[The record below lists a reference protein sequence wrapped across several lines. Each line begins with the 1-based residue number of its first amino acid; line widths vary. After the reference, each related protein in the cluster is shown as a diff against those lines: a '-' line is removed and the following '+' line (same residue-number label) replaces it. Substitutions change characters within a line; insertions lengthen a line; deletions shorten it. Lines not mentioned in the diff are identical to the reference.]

1 MRFSGKFL
9 AVIAAVAVVA
19 MAAQAMAQNE
29 QGRRGRGG
37 RGGGPGGPGGM
48 GGPPSMIGLT
58 RIEKVQEALK
68 LTDEQ
73 KTKLETI
80 NSDARKESRDAS
92 SGDKPDPEKMRKIR
106 EGAWDKAK
114 EVLNAD
120 QQKRLM
126 GIFVQL
132 MGAGAVMDP
141 AVGKE
146 IDLTDDQKQ
155 KLHEA
160 MGPPPEG
167 RGPEGRGGG
176 QSFQDRRA
184 KMEKEVMAVLTPEQ
198 QKKLESLKGEKV
210 DIDMSAL
217 RGPGGG
223 REGRGR
229 DRGERGK
236 SKESK
241 SESSSN

>member
-1 MRFSGKFL
+1 MVRFSSKFL
-9 AVIAAVAVVA
+9 AVVTAVAVVA
-19 MAAQAMAQNE
+19 MAAQLAVAQNE
-29 QGRRGRGG
+29 QGKRGGG
-37 RGGGPGGPGGM
+37 RGRGGPGGPGGM
-48 GGPPSMIGLT
+48 GGPPSMARLAMID
-58 RIEKVQEALK
+58 KVQDALK
-68 LTDEQ
+68 ITDEQ
-73 KTKLETI
+73 KTKIEKI
-80 NSDARKESRDAS
+80 NADFRKEM
-92 SGDKPDPEKMRKIR
+92 SGDRPDPEKMKKMRDDVTGKL
-106 EGAWDKAK
+106 K

-126 GIFVQL
+126 GIFVQV
-132 MGAGAVMDP
+132 MGSGAVMDP

-146 IDLTDDQKQ
+146 IDLTDEQKD

-167 RGPEGRGGG
+167 REGRGGGG
-176 QSFQDRRA
+176 QSFQDRKA
-184 KMEKEVMAVLTPEQ
+184 KMDKEVMAVLTPEQ

-229 DRGERGK
+229 DRGNRGEPK
-236 SKESK
+236 ASK
-241 SESSSN
+241 SSS

>member
-1 MRFSGKFL
+1 MVRFSSKFL

-19 MAAQAMAQNE
+19 MAAQLAVAQNE
-29 QGRRGRGG
+29 QGKRGGGRGRGG
-37 RGGGPGGPGGM
+37 AGGPGM
-48 GGPPSMIGLT
+48 GGPPSMARLATID
-58 RIEKVQEALK
+58 KVQEALK
-68 LTDEQ
+68 ITDEQ
-73 KTKLETI
+73 KTKIEKI
-80 NSDARKESRDAS
+80 NADFRKEM
-92 SGDKPDPEKMRKIR
+92 SGDRPDPEKMKKMRD
-106 EGAWDKAK
+106 EVTDKLK

-126 GIFVQL
+126 GIFVQV

-146 IDLTDDQKQ
+146 IDLTDEQKD

-167 RGPEGRGGG
+167 REARGAGA

-184 KMEKEVMAVLTPEQ
+184 KMEKDVMAVLTPEQ

-229 DRGERGK
+229 DRGNRGEPK
-236 SKESK
+236 ASK
-241 SESSSN
+241 SSS

>member
-1 MRFSGKFL
+1 MVRFSSKFL

-19 MAAQAMAQNE
+19 MAAQLAVAQNE
-29 QGRRGRGG
+29 QGKRGPGG
-37 RGGGPGGPGGM
+37 RGGGPGGPGGR
-48 GGPPSMIGLT
+48 GGPPSMARLAMID
-58 RIEKVQEALK
+58 KVQDELK

-73 KTKLETI
+73 KTKIEKI
-80 NSDARKESRDAS
+80 NSDFRKEM
-92 SGDKPDPEKMRKIR
+92 SGDRPDPEKMKKMRD
-106 EGAWDKAK
+106 GVTDKLK

-126 GIFVQL
+126 GIFIQV
-132 MGAGAVMDP
+132 MGSGAVMDP

-146 IDLTDDQKQ
+146 IDLTDEQQD

-167 RGPEGRGGG
+167 REGRGGG
-176 QSFQDRRA
+176 QSFQERRA
-184 KMEKEVMAVLTPEQ
+184 KMDKEIAAVLTPEQ

-210 DIDMSAL
+210 EIDMSAL

-229 DRGERGK
+229 DRGNRGEPK
-236 SKESK
+236 ASK
-241 SESSSN
+241 SSS

>member
-1 MRFSGKFL
+1 MVRFSSKFL

-19 MAAQAMAQNE
+19 MAAQVAVAQNE
-29 QGRRGRGG
+29 QGKRGPGG
-37 RGGGPGGPGGM
+37 RGGGPGGR
-48 GGPPSMIGLT
+48 GGPPSMARLAMID
-58 RIEKVQEALK
+58 KVQDELK

-73 KTKLETI
+73 KTKIEKI
-80 NSDARKESRDAS
+80 NADFRKEM
-92 SGDKPDPEKMRKIR
+92 SGDRPDPEKMKKMRD
-106 EGAWDKAK
+106 GLTDKLK

-126 GIFVQL
+126 GIFIQV
-132 MGAGAVMDP
+132 MGSGAVMDP

-146 IDLTDDQKQ
+146 IDLTDEQKD

-160 MGPPPEG
+160 IGPPPEG
-167 RGPEGRGGG
+167 RGGREGRGGG
-176 QSFQDRRA
+176 ESFQERRA
-184 KMEKEVMAVLTPEQ
+184 KMDKEIAAVLTPEQ

-229 DRGERGK
+229 DRGNRGEPK
-236 SKESK
+236 ASK
-241 SESSSN
+241 SSS

>member
-1 MRFSGKFL
+1 MRFSSKFL
-9 AVIAAVAVVA
+9 VMVTAVVVVA
-19 MAAQAMAQNE
+19 MAAHVALAQKE
-29 QGRRGRGG
+29 QGKRGRGG
-37 RGGGPGGPGGM
+37 RAGGPGGPGG
-48 GGPPSMIGLT
+48 PPSMARLAMID
-58 RIEKVQEALK
+58 KVQDALK

-73 KTKLETI
+73 KTKIEKI
-80 NSDARKESRDAS
+80 NADSRKEM
-92 SGDKPDPEKMRKIR
+92 SGDRPDPEKMRKMR
-106 EGAWDKAK
+106 DGVTDKLK

-126 GIFVQL
+126 GIFIQV

-146 IDLTDDQKQ
+146 IGLTDEQKD

-167 RGPEGRGGG
+167 RGGREGRDAKGGG
-176 QSFQDRRA
+176 ESFKDRRA
-184 KMEKEVMAVLTPEQ
+184 KMEKEVMAVLTSDQ

-210 DIDMSAL
+210 EIDMSAL

-229 DRGERGK
+229 DRGNRGEPK
-236 SKESK
+236 ASK
-241 SESSSN
+241 SSS